1 MFFKKNKNDFELKTE
16 EDSSYYEYE
25 DDTDFFRFDNE
36 EPINSSLKYKAE
48 SNIDSL
54 DNNND
59 NSDYV
64 STDFYNG
71 YDQVDEDDNA
81 DDNDNNT
88 TYTDDSTKSVGGIM
102 LKVLNFFLILVM
114 AGAFLVVFD
123 VVMVTKFNVGPIFAI
138 KVKTYNDGGTK
149 EYAGIFYKVIK
160 YKQTN
165 GRRDMVLGSYKLS
178 YSGEVY
184 KKSVLDLAIL
194 YRDDFTNFSLLE
206 GKYVVVTGK
215 VLRVSKEKQVVKLIY
230 EDSDNKYQTIVT
242 FKMDKDANYDELK
255 KGNIVKIAGVLDDYS
270 DNKQGININMI
281 MVLESR
287 FLLFFF

>member
-48 SNIDSL
+48 SNTDSL
-54 DNNND
+54 DNNDD

-64 STDFYNG
+64 STDFYNS
-71 YDQVDEDDNA
+71 YDQVEVDDNI
-81 DDNDNNT
+81 DDNDNST
-88 TYTDDSTKSVGGIM
+88 TYTDDSNKSLGGII

-114 AGAFLVVFD
+114 VGAFLVVFD

-138 KVKTYNDGGTK
+138 KVKTYNDGGTR

-165 GRRDMVLGSYKLS
+165 GRCDMVLGSYKLS

-255 KGNIVKIAGVLDDYS
+255 KENTVKIAGVLDDYS

-281 MVLESR
+281 NGTR
-287 FLLFFF
+287 K

>member
-81 DDNDNNT
+81 DDNDNST
-88 TYTDDSTKSVGGIM
+88 TYTDDSNKSLGGIM

-255 KGNIVKIAGVLDDYS
+255 KGNTLKIAGVLDDYS

-281 MVLESR
+281 NGTR
-287 FLLFFF
+287 K

>member
-48 SNIDSL
+48 SNTDSL
-54 DNNND
+54 DNNDD

-138 KVKTYNDGGTK
+138 KVKTYNDGGTR

-215 VLRVSKEKQVVKLIY
+215 VLSVSKEKQVVKLIY

-281 MVLESR
+281 NGTR
-287 FLLFFF
+287 K

>member
-48 SNIDSL
+48 SNTDSL
-54 DNNND
+54 DNNDD

-64 STDFYNG
+64 STDFYNS
-71 YDQVDEDDNA
+71 YDQVEVDDNI
-81 DDNDNNT
+81 DDNDNST
-88 TYTDDSTKSVGGIM
+88 TYTDDSNKSLGGII

-114 AGAFLVVFD
+114 VGAFLVVFD

-138 KVKTYNDGGTK
+138 NVKTYNDGGTR

-215 VLRVSKEKQVVKLIY
+215 VLSVSKEKQVVKLIY

-255 KGNIVKIAGVLDDYS
+255 KGNKVKIAGVLDDYS

-281 MVLESR
+281 NGTR
-287 FLLFFF
+287 K

>member
-165 GRRDMVLGSYKLS
+165 GRHDMVLGSYKLS
-178 YSGEVY
+178 YAGEVY

-255 KGNIVKIAGVLDDYS
+255 KGNTVKIAGVLDDYS

-281 MVLESR
+281 NGTR
-287 FLLFFF
+287 K

>member
-88 TYTDDSTKSVGGIM
+88 TYTDNSNKSLGGII

-255 KGNIVKIAGVLDDYS
+255 KGNTVKIAGVLDDYS

-281 MVLESR
+281 NGTR
-287 FLLFFF
+287 K

>member
-88 TYTDDSTKSVGGIM
+88 TYTDDSTKSLGGIM

-281 MVLESR
+281 NGTR
-287 FLLFFF
+287 K

>member
-88 TYTDDSTKSVGGIM
+88 TYTDDSTKSLGGIM

-215 VLRVSKEKQVVKLIY
+215 VLMVSKEKQVVKLIY

-281 MVLESR
+281 NGTR
-287 FLLFFF
+287 K

>member
-36 EPINSSLKYKAE
+36 EPINYSLKYKAE

-178 YSGEVY
+178 YAGEVY

-255 KGNIVKIAGVLDDYS
+255 KGNTVKIAGVLDDYS

-281 MVLESR
+281 NGTR
-287 FLLFFF
+287 K

>member
-88 TYTDDSTKSVGGIM
+88 TYTDDSNKSLGGII

-255 KGNIVKIAGVLDDYS
+255 KGNTVKIAGVLDDYS

-281 MVLESR
+281 NGTR
-287 FLLFFF
+287 K

>member
-88 TYTDDSTKSVGGIM
+88 TYTDDSNKSLGGIM

-178 YSGEVY
+178 YAGEVY

-255 KGNIVKIAGVLDDYS
+255 KGNTVKIAGVLDDYS

-281 MVLESR
+281 NGTR
-287 FLLFFF
+287 K

>member
-48 SNIDSL
+48 SNTDSL
-54 DNNND
+54 DNNDD

-138 KVKTYNDGGTK
+138 KVKTYNDGGTR

-215 VLRVSKEKQVVKLIY
+215 VLSVSKEKQVVKLIY

-255 KGNIVKIAGVLDDYS
+255 KGNTVKIAGVLDDYS

-281 MVLESR
+281 NGTR
-287 FLLFFF
+287 K

>member
-48 SNIDSL
+48 SNTDSL
-54 DNNND
+54 DNNDD

-64 STDFYNG
+64 STDFYNS
-71 YDQVDEDDNA
+71 YDQVEVDDNI
-81 DDNDNNT
+81 DDNDNST
-88 TYTDDSTKSVGGIM
+88 TYTDDSNKSLGGII

-114 AGAFLVVFD
+114 VGAFLVVFD

-138 KVKTYNDGGTK
+138 KVKTYNDGGTR

-215 VLRVSKEKQVVKLIY
+215 VLSVSKEKQVVKLIY

-255 KGNIVKIAGVLDDYS
+255 KGNTVKLAGVLDDYS

-281 MVLESR
+281 NGTR
-287 FLLFFF
+287 K

>member
-48 SNIDSL
+48 SNIDRL
-54 DNNND
+54 DNNDD

-215 VLRVSKEKQVVKLIY
+215 VLSVSKEKQVVKLIY

-255 KGNIVKIAGVLDDYS
+255 KGNTVKIAGVLDDYS

-281 MVLESR
+281 NGTR
-287 FLLFFF
+287 K

>member
-178 YSGEVY
+178 YAGEVY

-281 MVLESR
+281 NGTR
-287 FLLFFF
+287 K

>member
-48 SNIDSL
+48 SNTDSL
-54 DNNND
+54 DNNDD

-64 STDFYNG
+64 STDFYNS
-71 YDQVDEDDNA
+71 YDQVEVDDNI
-81 DDNDNNT
+81 DDNDNST
-88 TYTDDSTKSVGGIM
+88 TYTDDSNKSVGGIM

-114 AGAFLVVFD
+114 VGAFLVVFD

-138 KVKTYNDGGTK
+138 KVKTYNDGGTR

-165 GRRDMVLGSYKLS
+165 GRHDMVLGSYKLS

-215 VLRVSKEKQVVKLIY
+215 VLSVSKEKQVVKLIY

-242 FKMDKDANYDELK
+242 FNMDKDANYDELK
-255 KGNIVKIAGVLDDYS
+255 KGNTVKIAGVLDDYS

-281 MVLESR
+281 NGTR
-287 FLLFFF
+287 K

>member
-16 EDSSYYEYE
+16 EDSLYYEYE

-215 VLRVSKEKQVVKLIY
+215 VLSVSKEKQVVKLIY

-255 KGNIVKIAGVLDDYS
+255 KGNTVKIAGVLDDYS

-281 MVLESR
+281 NGTR
-287 FLLFFF
+287 K

>member
-48 SNIDSL
+48 SNTDSL
-54 DNNND
+54 DNNDD

-64 STDFYNG
+64 STDFYNS
-71 YDQVDEDDNA
+71 YDQVEVDDNI
-81 DDNDNNT
+81 DDNDNST
-88 TYTDDSTKSVGGIM
+88 TYTDDSNKSFGGII

-114 AGAFLVVFD
+114 VGAFLVVFD

-215 VLRVSKEKQVVKLIY
+215 VLSVSKEKQVVKLIY

-255 KGNIVKIAGVLDDYS
+255 KGNTVKIAGVLDDYS

-281 MVLESR
+281 NGTR
-287 FLLFFF
+287 K

>member
-48 SNIDSL
+48 SNTDSL
-54 DNNND
+54 DNNDD

-88 TYTDDSTKSVGGIM
+88 TYTDDSNKSLGGIM

-215 VLRVSKEKQVVKLIY
+215 VLSVSKEKQVVKLIY

-255 KGNIVKIAGVLDDYS
+255 KGNTVKIAGVLDDYS

-281 MVLESR
+281 NGTR
-287 FLLFFF
+287 K

>member
-138 KVKTYNDGGTK
+138 KEKTYNDGGTK

-255 KGNIVKIAGVLDDYS
+255 KGNTVKIAGVLDDYS

-281 MVLESR
+281 NGTR
-287 FLLFFF
+287 K

>member
-48 SNIDSL
+48 SNTDSL
-54 DNNND
+54 DSNND

-64 STDFYNG
+64 STDFYNS
-71 YDQVDEDDNA
+71 YYQVEVDDNI
-81 DDNDNNT
+81 DDNDNST
-88 TYTDDSTKSVGGIM
+88 TYTDDSNKSFGGII

-114 AGAFLVVFD
+114 VGAFLVVFD
-123 VVMVTKFNVGPIFAI
+123 VVTVTKFNVGPIFAI
-138 KVKTYNDGGTK
+138 KVKTYNDGGTR

-215 VLRVSKEKQVVKLIY
+215 VLSVSKEKQVVKLIY

-255 KGNIVKIAGVLDDYS
+255 KGNTVKIAGVLDDYS

-281 MVLESR
+281 NGTR
-287 FLLFFF
+287 K

>member
-48 SNIDSL
+48 SNTDSL
-54 DNNND
+54 DNNDD

-64 STDFYNG
+64 STDFYNS
-71 YDQVDEDDNA
+71 YDQVEVDDNI
-81 DDNDNNT
+81 DDNST
-88 TYTDDSTKSVGGIM
+88 TYTDDSNKSLGGII

-114 AGAFLVVFD
+114 VGAFLVVFD

-138 KVKTYNDGGTK
+138 KVKTYNDGGTR

-206 GKYVVVTGK
+206 GKYVLVTGK
-215 VLRVSKEKQVVKLIY
+215 VLSVSKEKQVVKLIY

-255 KGNIVKIAGVLDDYS
+255 KGNTVKIAGVLDDYS

-281 MVLESR
+281 NGTR
-287 FLLFFF
+287 K

>member
-123 VVMVTKFNVGPIFAI
+123 VVMVTKFNVGPIYAI

-165 GRRDMVLGSYKLS
+165 GRRDMVLGNYKLS

-255 KGNIVKIAGVLDDYS
+255 KGNTVKIAGVLDDYS

-281 MVLESR
+281 NGTR
-287 FLLFFF
+287 K

>member
-88 TYTDDSTKSVGGIM
+88 TYTDDSNKSLGGIM

-165 GRRDMVLGSYKLS
+165 GRHDMVLGSYKLS

-215 VLRVSKEKQVVKLIY
+215 VLSVSKEKQVVKLIY

-255 KGNIVKIAGVLDDYS
+255 KGNTVKIAGVLDDYS

-281 MVLESR
+281 NGTR
-287 FLLFFF
+287 K

>member
-48 SNIDSL
+48 SNTDSL

-242 FKMDKDANYDELK
+242 FKMDKDANYDGLK

-281 MVLESR
+281 NGTR
-287 FLLFFF
+287 K

>member
-48 SNIDSL
+48 SNTDSL
-54 DNNND
+54 DNNDD

-64 STDFYNG
+64 STDFYNS
-71 YDQVDEDDNA
+71 YDQVEVDDNI
-81 DDNDNNT
+81 DDNDNST
-88 TYTDDSTKSVGGIM
+88 TYTDDSNKSLGGII

-114 AGAFLVVFD
+114 VGAFLVVFD

-138 KVKTYNDGGTK
+138 KVKTYNDGGTR

-215 VLRVSKEKQVVKLIY
+215 VLSVSKEKQVVKLIY

-242 FKMDKDANYDELK
+242 FKMDKDANYDGLK

-281 MVLESR
+281 NGTR
-287 FLLFFF
+287 K

>member
-48 SNIDSL
+48 SNTDSL
-54 DNNND
+54 DNNDD

-178 YSGEVY
+178 YAGEVY

-255 KGNIVKIAGVLDDYS
+255 KGNTVKIAGVLDDYS

-281 MVLESR
+281 NGTR
-287 FLLFFF
+287 K

>member
-48 SNIDSL
+48 SNTDSL
-54 DNNND
+54 DNNDD

-64 STDFYNG
+64 STDFYNS
-71 YDQVDEDDNA
+71 YDQVEVDDNI
-81 DDNDNNT
+81 DDNDNST
-88 TYTDDSTKSVGGIM
+88 TYTDDSNKSLGGII

-114 AGAFLVVFD
+114 VGAFLVVFD

-138 KVKTYNDGGTK
+138 KVKTYNDGGTR

-215 VLRVSKEKQVVKLIY
+215 VLSVSKEKQVVKLIY

-255 KGNIVKIAGVLDDYS
+255 KGNTVKIAGVLDDYS
-270 DNKQGININMI
+270 DDKQGININMI
-281 MVLESR
+281 NGTR
-287 FLLFFF
+287 K

>member
-1 MFFKKNKNDFELKTE
+1 MFFKKNKNNFELKTE

-242 FKMDKDANYDELK
+242 FKMNKDANYDELK
-255 KGNIVKIAGVLDDYS
+255 KGNTVKIAGVLDDYS

-281 MVLESR
+281 NGTR
-287 FLLFFF
+287 K

>member
-36 EPINSSLKYKAE
+36 EPINYSLKYKAE

-165 GRRDMVLGSYKLS
+165 GRHDMVLGSYKLS

-215 VLRVSKEKQVVKLIY
+215 VLSVSKEKQVVKLIY

-242 FKMDKDANYDELK
+242 FKMDKDANYDGLK
-255 KGNIVKIAGVLDDYS
+255 KGNTVKLAGVLDDYS

-281 MVLESR
+281 NGTR
-287 FLLFFF
+287 K

>member
-48 SNIDSL
+48 SNTDSL
-54 DNNND
+54 DNNDD

-64 STDFYNG
+64 STDFYNS
-71 YDQVDEDDNA
+71 YDQVEVDDNI
-81 DDNDNNT
+81 DDNDNST
-88 TYTDDSTKSVGGIM
+88 TYTDDSNKSLGGII

-114 AGAFLVVFD
+114 VGAFLVVFD

-138 KVKTYNDGGTK
+138 NVKTYNDGGTR

-215 VLRVSKEKQVVKLIY
+215 VLSVSKEKQVVKLIY

-255 KGNIVKIAGVLDDYS
+255 KGNTVKIAGVLDDYS

-281 MVLESR
+281 NGTR
-287 FLLFFF
+287 K

>member
-48 SNIDSL
+48 SNTDSL
-54 DNNND
+54 DNNDD

-64 STDFYNG
+64 STDFYNS
-71 YDQVDEDDNA
+71 YDQVEVDDNI
-81 DDNDNNT
+81 DDNDNST
-88 TYTDDSTKSVGGIM
+88 TYTDDSNKSLGGII

-114 AGAFLVVFD
+114 VGAFLVVFD

-138 KVKTYNDGGTK
+138 KVKTYNDGGTR

-215 VLRVSKEKQVVKLIY
+215 VLSVSKEKQVVKLIY

-242 FKMDKDANYDELK
+242 FNMDKDANYDELK
-255 KGNIVKIAGVLDDYS
+255 KGNTVKIAGVLDDYS

-281 MVLESR
+281 NGTR
-287 FLLFFF
+287 K

>member
-48 SNIDSL
+48 SNTDSL
-54 DNNND
+54 DNNDD

-71 YDQVDEDDNA
+71 YDQVEVDDNA
-81 DDNDNNT
+81 DDNDNST
-88 TYTDDSTKSVGGIM
+88 TYTDDSNKSVGGIM

-165 GRRDMVLGSYKLS
+165 GRHDMVLGSYKLS

-255 KGNIVKIAGVLDDYS
+255 KGNIVKISGVLDDYS

-281 MVLESR
+281 NGTR
-287 FLLFFF
+287 K

>member
-88 TYTDDSTKSVGGIM
+88 TYTDDSTKSLGGIM

-215 VLRVSKEKQVVKLIY
+215 VLSVSKEKQVVKLIY

-255 KGNIVKIAGVLDDYS
+255 KGNTVKIAGVLDDYS

-281 MVLESR
+281 NGTR
-287 FLLFFF
+287 K

>member
-48 SNIDSL
+48 SNTDSL

-64 STDFYNG
+64 STDFYNS
-71 YDQVDEDDNA
+71 YDQAEVDDNI
-81 DDNDNNT
+81 DDNDNST
-88 TYTDDSTKSVGGIM
+88 TYTDDSNKSLGGII

-114 AGAFLVVFD
+114 VGAFLVVFD

-215 VLRVSKEKQVVKLIY
+215 VLSVSKEKQVVKLIY

-242 FKMDKDANYDELK
+242 FKMDKDANYGELK
-255 KGNIVKIAGVLDDYS
+255 KGNTVKIAGVLDDYS

-281 MVLESR
+281 NGTR
-287 FLLFFF
+287 K

>member
-48 SNIDSL
+48 SNTDSL
-54 DNNND
+54 DNNDD

-71 YDQVDEDDNA
+71 YDQVEVDDNA
-81 DDNDNNT
+81 DDNDNST

-215 VLRVSKEKQVVKLIY
+215 VLSVSKEKQVVKLIY

-242 FKMDKDANYDELK
+242 FKMDKDANYDGLK
-255 KGNIVKIAGVLDDYS
+255 KGNTVKLAGVLDDYS

-281 MVLESR
+281 NGTR
-287 FLLFFF
+287 K

>member
-178 YSGEVY
+178 YAGEVY

-242 FKMDKDANYDELK
+242 FKMDKDANYDGLK
-255 KGNIVKIAGVLDDYS
+255 KGNTVKIAGVLDDYS

-281 MVLESR
+281 NGTR
-287 FLLFFF
+287 K

>member
-48 SNIDSL
+48 SNTDSL
-54 DNNND
+54 DNNDD

-64 STDFYNG
+64 STDFYNS
-71 YDQVDEDDNA
+71 YDQVDEDNNIDNT
-81 DDNDNNT
+81 T
-88 TYTDDSTKSVGGIM
+88 TYTDDSNKSLGGII

-114 AGAFLVVFD
+114 VGAFLVVFD

-165 GRRDMVLGSYKLS
+165 GRHDMVLGSYKLS

-281 MVLESR
+281 NGTR
-287 FLLFFF
+287 K